1 MSGWG
6 VGGGREDD
14 NCFVST
20 SRHSPGPFCCARTVH
35 FYSLCLRAMLSA
47 DAGRMGAHEGALG
60 EPSARAFFLGLVETA
75 VGAADACAE
84 AVAAAAAAGAALIKE
99 PV

>member
-35 FYSLCLRAMLSA
+35 FYSLCLRALDYCMQS
-47 DAGRMGAHEGALG
+47 
-60 EPSARAFFLGLVETA
+60 ETIA
-75 VGAADACAE
+75 
-84 AVAAAAAAGAALIKE
+84 
-99 PV
+99 

>member
-1 MSGWG
+1 MRGSVVDAG
-6 VGGGREDD
+6 
-14 NCFVST
+14 
-20 SRHSPGPFCCARTVH
+20 
-35 FYSLCLRAMLSA
+35 A
-47 DAGRMGAHEGALG
+47 DAGRMGAHECALG

-75 VGAADACAE
+75 AGAADACAE

>member
-1 MSGWG
+1 MRGSVVDAG
-6 VGGGREDD
+6 
-14 NCFVST
+14 
-20 SRHSPGPFCCARTVH
+20 
-35 FYSLCLRAMLSA
+35 A
-47 DAGRMGAHEGALG
+47 DAGRMGAHERALG

-75 VGAADACAE
+75 AAGAADACAE

>member
-1 MSGWG
+1 
-6 VGGGREDD
+6 
-14 NCFVST
+14 
-20 SRHSPGPFCCARTVH
+20 
-35 FYSLCLRAMLSA
+35 
-47 DAGRMGAHEGALG
+47 MGAHEGALG
-60 EPSARAFFLGLVETA
+60 EPSARAFFLGFLGLVEPA